1 MQFDL
6 TGFGSLKPIFYFR
19 LKYKNLIPP
28 KLNPGDKIG
37 IVAPSGRVFQKDL
50 QDNLK
55 LLSEWGLI
63 PVLGKNLFQEF
74 YEGYHYA
81 GNPAQRISDFQ
92 KMLDDDEIK
101 AVWFARGGYGAVQ
114 LVDQMNWD
122 NFIKNPKWLIGYSDI
137 TVFHNHLNNWN
148 IPTLHAVT
156 VKKLNV
162 DYRPGT
168 FESLKTVLFGNQL
181 NYEIEPHHFN
191 ESGEVYG
198 KLAGG
203 NLSIIYSLMGSIS
216 FPKGDDLIL
225 FIEDWNENWYH
236 LNRMLTGLKRTG
248 LLGKIKGMIVGSFT
262 RMDLEEE
269 NPEFLAEFDSV
280 SNEIIHKFMKDYKI
294 PVCFGFPAGHIGDNR
309 ALILG
314 SEAKLKVEK
323 DSVKLEFI

>member
-1 MQFDL
+1 M
-6 TGFGSLKPIFYFR
+6 
-19 LKYKNLIPP
+19 IPP
-28 KLNPGDKIG
+28 KLNAGDKIG

-50 QDNLK
+50 HENLK
-55 LLSEWGLI
+55 LLSEWDLI
-63 PVLGKNLFQEF
+63 PVFGENLFQEF

-92 KMLDDDEIK
+92 KMLCDDEIK
-101 AVWFARGGYGAVQ
+101 AIWFARGGYGAVQ
-114 LVDQMNWD
+114 LVDQIDWS

-156 VKKLNV
+156 VKKLNL
-162 DYRPGT
+162 DYHPET
-168 FESLKTVLFGNQL
+168 FESLRNVVFGNQL
-181 NYEIEPHHFN
+181 VYEIKPLPFN
-191 ESGEVYG
+191 QPGTTYG
-198 KLAGG
+198 KLVGG

-216 FPKGDDLIL
+216 FPQGDDLIL

-236 LNRMLTGLKRTG
+236 LNRMLMGLKRTG

-269 NPEFLAEFDSV
+269 NPEFYSEFDST

-314 SEAKLKVEK
+314 SDVKLKVEQNC
-323 DSVKLEFI
+323 VKLEFI